1 MTKNRKTLVA
11 TSDHAVFARRPNSKR
26 LGRPMNE
33 RISSIMCI
41 PILLALLLSSGI
53 LFAQDETKQDS
64 PRQSTADSAFTNA
77 DKNGDGRL
85 GPDEVKNAALFKRMD
100 TDSDGFVTL
109 KEAQAHAKRRRVRE
123 NAAAPKEVS
132 EKPIFPASADGE
144 AAKRELLSTIADVA
158 SGDKRPPNIVL
169 LFSDDLGY
177 GDTSLYGSQKIPTP
191 NIDALGKQGVRFSN
205 AYVTAAS
212 CSPSRAGLMS
222 GRYQQRFG
230 FEFNTAGGA
239 ITHRL
244 HRGLDP
250 SVVTMT
256 DVLKQAGYVTGMF
269 GKWHL
274 GTQPQFHPQARGF
287 DVFYGF
293 LAGAHSFF
301 PSKAPQP
308 FHSTIMRDKSP
319 LIEPEY
325 LTDAIARE
333 TVNFIGVNQDKPFFA
348 YVPFNA
354 VHTPIEATKK
364 YQDRFPDETDQTRR
378 DYYAMTSALDDAVG
392 SIVAAIDKHGL
403 SENTLVIFVNDNGG
417 PIYTG
422 VQSNGALKLG
432 KLFLFE
438 GGIRVPMVIKLPG
451 KFEPGTVYDHPTSA
465 LDLFPTICAAAG
477 IKVPSGI
484 KLDGVDLTPFVNG
497 QFTGIPHEALFWSN
511 GPNIAVRQGN
521 WKLVKSY
528 DNTWLFDLA
537 GDIGESKNLADSNP
551 EIVERLEKAYQK
563 WRSGMSKP
571 AWPSK
576 PNRRKVEVDGL
587 TYEMNI

>member
-1 MTKNRKTLVA
+1 MKELSISACPLLV
-11 TSDHAVFARRPNSKR
+11 
-26 LGRPMNE
+26 
-33 RISSIMCI
+33 
-41 PILLALLLSSGI
+41 LLLVYSSQAI
-53 LFAQDETKQDS
+53 AAETPPKAND
-64 PRQSTADSAFTNA
+64 DSAFTKA
-77 DKNGDGRL
+77 DVNNDGRL
-85 GPDEVKNAALFKRMD
+85 GPEEVKNETLFQRMD
-100 TDSDGFVTL
+100 ANSNGFVSR
-109 KEAQAHAKRRRVRE
+109 KEAQSFIRRRRARE
-123 NAAAPKEVS
+123 NAEGVKETSIRPV
-132 EKPIFPASADGE
+132 FPARTEDE
-144 AAKRELLSTIADVA
+144 AAKRKLLSTIPATNT
-158 SGDKRPPNIVL
+158 SENRPPNIVL

-177 GDTSLYGSQKIPTP
+177 GDTSLYGSEKIPTP

-222 GRYQQRFG
+222 GQYQQRFG

-239 ITHRL
+239 ITNRL

-250 SVVTMT
+250 SVVTMA

-287 DVFYGF
+287 DEFYGF

-301 PSKAPQP
+301 PAKTPQP
-308 FHSTIMRDKSP
+308 FHSTIMRDTSP

-333 TVNFIGVNQDKPFFA
+333 TVTFIDANHTKPFFA

-354 VHTPIEATKK
+354 VHTPIEATEK
-364 YQDRFPDETDQTRR
+364 YQDRFPNESNQTKR

-403 SENTLVIFVNDNGG
+403 TNNTLVIFVNDNGG

-422 VQSNGALKLG
+422 VQSNGPLKLG

-438 GGIRVPMVIKLPG
+438 GGIRVPMIIKLPG
-451 KFEPGTVYDHPTSA
+451 TFEPNSVYDQPTST
-465 LDLFPTICAAAG
+465 LDLFPTICSTAG
-477 IKVPSGI
+477 IKIPPKI
-484 KLDGVDLTPFVNG
+484 NLDGVDLTPFIKG
-497 QFTGIPHEALFWSN
+497 KISELPHDTLFWSN
-511 GPNIAVRQGN
+511 GPNIAVRHGD

-528 DNTWLFDLA
+528 DNTWLFNLA
-537 GDIGESKNLADSNP
+537 SDIGESNNIAKSKP
-551 EIVERLEKAYQK
+551 EIVEQLETLYRE
-563 WRSGMSKP
+563 WRSQMSEP

-576 PNRRKVEVDGL
+576 PNRRKVEVDGVP
-587 TYEMNI
+587 YEMNI

>member
-1 MTKNRKTLVA
+1 MS
-11 TSDHAVFARRPNSKR
+11 TSKGNSVMKELSTSTR
-26 LGRPMNE
+26 
-33 RISSIMCI
+33 
-41 PILLALLLSSGI
+41 LLLVLLLIYSFQAI
-53 LFAQDETKQDS
+53 AAETLPK
-64 PRQSTADSAFTNA
+64 ANEDSAFTKA
-77 DKNGDGRL
+77 DVNNDGRL
-85 GPDEVKNAALFKRMD
+85 GPEEVKNETLFQRMD
-100 TDSDGFVTL
+100 ANSNGFVSR
-109 KEAQAHAKRRRVRE
+109 KEAQSFIQRRRARE
-123 NAAAPKEVS
+123 DAEFAKEASGRPV
-132 EKPIFPASADGE
+132 FPASTEDE
-144 AAKRELLSTIADVA
+144 AAKRKLLSTIADIT
-158 SGDKRPPNIVL
+158 SGDTRPPNIVL
-169 LFSDDLGY
+169 LFADDLGY
-177 GDTSLYGSQKIPTP
+177 GDTSLYGSKKISTP

-222 GRYQQRFG
+222 GQYQQRFG

-239 ITHRL
+239 TTHRS

-250 SVVTMT
+250 SVVTMA

-287 DVFYGF
+287 DEFYGF

-301 PSKAPQP
+301 PAKNPQP
-308 FHSTIMRDKSP
+308 FHSTIMRDTSP

-333 TVNFIGVNQDKPFFA
+333 TVTFIDANHKKPFFA

-354 VHTPIEATKK
+354 VHTPIEATEK
-364 YQDRFPDETDQTRR
+364 YQDRFPNEPNQTKR

-392 SIVAAIDKHGL
+392 AIVAAINKHGL
-403 SENTLVIFVNDNGG
+403 ADNTLVIFVNDNGG

-422 VQSNGALKLG
+422 VQSNGPLKLG

-438 GGIRVPMVIKLPG
+438 GGIRVPMVLKLPST
-451 KFEPGTVYDHPTSA
+451 FEPNSVYDQPAST
-465 LDLFPTICAAAG
+465 LDLFPTICHAAG
-477 IKVPSGI
+477 IKLPPEIS
-484 KLDGVDLTPFVNG
+484 LDGVDLTPFIKGTVSG
-497 QFTGIPHEALFWSN
+497 SPHDTLFWSN
-511 GPNIAVRQGN
+511 GPNCAVRHGD

-528 DNTWLFDLA
+528 DNTWLFHLA
-537 GDIGESKNLADSNP
+537 SDIVESKNLAQSKP
-551 EIVERLEKAYQK
+551 EIVEQLETLYHE
-563 WRSGMSKP
+563 WRSQMSEP

-587 TYEMNI
+587 VYEMNI

>member
-1 MTKNRKTLVA
+1 MG
-11 TSDHAVFARRPNSKR
+11 TSK
-26 LGRPMNE
+26 G
-33 RISSIMCI
+33 I
-41 PILLALLLSSGI
+41 PVMKALSTSTHLLLVLLLVYSLQAI
-53 LFAQDETKQDS
+53 AAETAPKVNE
-64 PRQSTADSAFTNA
+64 DSAFTTA
-77 DKNGDGRL
+77 DVNNDGRL
-85 GPDEVKNAALFKRMD
+85 GPEEVKNETLFQRMD
-100 TDSDGFVTL
+100 ANSNGFVTR
-109 KEAQAHAKRRRVRE
+109 KEAQSFIQRRRARE
-123 NAAAPKEVS
+123 NAEGAKEASSTPV
-132 EKPIFPASADGE
+132 FPANTEDE
-144 AAKRELLSTIADVA
+144 ATKQKLLSTIADIT
-158 SGDKRPPNIVL
+158 SGDTPPPNIVL
-169 LFSDDLGY
+169 LFADDLGY
-177 GDTSLYGSQKIPTP
+177 GDTSLYGSEKIPTP

-222 GRYQQRFG
+222 GQYQQRFG

-250 SVVTMT
+250 SVVTMA

-287 DVFYGF
+287 DEFYGF

-301 PSKAPQP
+301 PAKNPQP
-308 FHSTIMRDKSP
+308 FHSTIMRDTSP

-333 TVNFIGVNQDKPFFA
+333 TAAFIDANHTKPFFA

-364 YQDRFPDETDQTRR
+364 YQDRFPDETNHTKR

-392 SIVAAIDKHGL
+392 AIVAAIDKHRL
-403 SENTLVIFVNDNGG
+403 TDNTLVVFVNDNGG

-422 VQSNGALKLG
+422 VQSNGPLKLG

-438 GGIRVPMVIKLPG
+438 GGIRVPMIIKLPG
-451 KFEPGTVYDHPTSA
+451 TFKPNSVYDQPTST
-465 LDLFPTICAAAG
+465 LDLFPTICGTAG
-477 IKVPSGI
+477 INIPPKI
-484 KLDGVDLTPFVNG
+484 NLDGIDLSPFIKG
-497 QFTGIPHEALFWSN
+497 QVSGSPHDTLFWSN
-511 GPNIAVRQGN
+511 GPNIAVRHGD

-528 DNTWLFDLA
+528 DNTWLFNLA
-537 GDIGESKNLADSNP
+537 SDNGESNNLAKTKP
-551 EIVERLEKAYQK
+551 EIVEQLETLYRD
-563 WRSGMSKP
+563 WRSQMSEP

-576 PNRRKVEVDGL
+576 PNRRKVEVDGML
-587 TYEMNI
+587 YELNI

>member
-1 MTKNRKTLVA
+1 MTKNRKALLA
-11 TSDHAVFARRPNSKR
+11 TSGHAVFARVPGRKR
-26 LGRPMNE
+26 LSRSLTRRLALITRIPM
-33 RISSIMCI
+33 
-41 PILLALLLSSGI
+41 LLAFFLSPVV
-53 LFAQDETKQDS
+53 LFAQAESKQGA
-64 PRQSTADSAFTNA
+64 PKQRTADSAFTRA

-85 GPDEVKNAALFKRMD
+85 GPEEVKNETLFKRMD
-100 TDSDGFVTL
+100 TDSDGFVSQ
-109 KEAQAHAKRRRVRE
+109 KEAQSHARRRRARE
-123 NAAAPKEVS
+123 NAAAKGEVAN
-132 EKPIFPASADGE
+132 KPVFPANAEGE
-144 AAKRELLSTIADVA
+144 AAKRKLLANIADVTSA
-158 SGDKRPPNIVL
+158 GKCPPNIVL

-177 GDTSLYGSQKIPTP
+177 GDISLYGSKKIPTP
-191 NIDALGKQGVRFSN
+191 HIDALGNQGVLFSN

-250 SVVTMT
+250 SVVTLA

-287 DVFYGF
+287 DQFYGF

-301 PSKAPQP
+301 PAKTPQP

-319 LIEPEY
+319 LIESEY

-333 TVNFIGVNQDKPFFA
+333 TVNFIDANQDKPFFA

-364 YQDRFPDETDQTRR
+364 YQDRFPNETDQTRR

-403 SENTLVIFVNDNGG
+403 SDNTLVIFVNDNGG

-422 VQSNGALKLG
+422 VQSNGPLKLG

-451 KFEPGTVYDHPTSA
+451 TFEPDTVYDQPTST

-477 IKVPSGI
+477 IQVPAGI
-484 KLDGVDLTPFVNG
+484 QLDGVDLTPFVNG
-497 QFTGIPHEALFWSN
+497 QSTGVPHETLFWSN
-511 GPNIAVRQGN
+511 GPNIAVRHGD

-537 GDIGESKNLADSNP
+537 SDIGESKNLVDSKP
-551 EIVERLEKAYQK
+551 KIVEQLEKLYQA
-563 WRSGMSKP
+563 WRSHMSDA

-576 PNRRKVEVDGL
+576 PNRRKVKVDGL
-587 TYEMNI
+587 VYEMNI

>member
-1 MTKNRKTLVA
+1 MLLDPFMNKCIFP
-11 TSDHAVFARRPNSKR
+11 AVS
-26 LGRPMNE
+26 
-33 RISSIMCI
+33 I
-41 PILLALLLSSGI
+41 PIFLV
-53 LFAQDETKQDS
+53 LFLNSVSLTAQDDTYQRTFDK
-64 PRQSTADSAFTNA
+64 A
-77 DKNGDGRL
+77 DKNDDGKLTR
-85 GPDEVKNAALFKRMD
+85 DEVKNLPLFKQKEP
-100 TDSDGFVTL
+100 DSDGVVTAGEVL
-109 KEAQAHAKRRRVRE
+109 AHHRKSRTGKTAVATVEVSNAPVFPMDPDGEIAKR
-123 NAAAPKEVS
+123 K
-132 EKPIFPASADGE
+132 
-144 AAKRELLSTIADVA
+144 LLSTIPSVT
-158 SGDKRPPNIVL
+158 SGDSRPCNIVL

-177 GDTSLYGSQKIPTP
+177 GDLSLHGSKKIPTP
-191 NIDALGKQGVRFSN
+191 HIDALGNQGVRFSN

-212 CSPSRAGLMS
+212 CSPSRAGLIS

-250 SVVTMT
+250 SVITIA
-256 DVLKQAGYVTGMF
+256 DVLKQAGYATGTF

-287 DVFYGF
+287 DQFYGF

-301 PSKAPQP
+301 PAKTPQLI
-308 FHSTIMRDKSP
+308 HSTVMRDKSP
-319 LIEPEY
+319 LIESEY

-333 TVNFIGVNQDKPFFA
+333 TVDFIGANQDKPFFA

-364 YQDRFPDETDQTRR
+364 YQSRFPDETDPTKR

-392 SIVAAIDKHGL
+392 TIVAAIDKHGL
-403 SENTLVIFVNDNGG
+403 SEDTLVIFVNDNGG

-422 VQSNGALKLG
+422 VQSNGPLKLG

-451 KFEPGTVYDHPTSA
+451 KFDPGTVYDHPTST

-477 IKVPSGI
+477 IKVPPGI
-484 KLDGVDLTPFVNG
+484 KLDGVDLMPFVNG
-497 QFTGIPHEALFWSN
+497 QVTGAPHETLFWSN
-511 GPNIAVRQGN
+511 GPNIAVRQRD

-528 DNTWLFDLA
+528 DNTWLFNLA
-537 GDIGESKNLADSNP
+537 SDIGESRNLADSKP
-551 EIVERLEKAYQK
+551 DTVEHLEKAWK
-563 WRSGMSKP
+563 EWRSGMSKP

-576 PNRRKVEVDGL
+576 ANRRKVKVDDL
-587 TYEMNI
+587 IYEMNI

>member
-1 MTKNRKTLVA
+1 MNDTKKDVHDEQKQAVLYRSSSNYLG
-11 TSDHAVFARRPNSKR
+11 TSKGNSVMKVLSTSTR
-26 LGRPMNE
+26 
-33 RISSIMCI
+33 
-41 PILLALLLSSGI
+41 LLLVLLLIYSFEAI
-53 LFAQDETKQDS
+53 AAETL
-64 PRQSTADSAFTNA
+64 RQASEDSAFTKA
-77 DKNGDGRL
+77 DVNNDGRL
-85 GPDEVKNAALFKRMD
+85 GPEEVKNETLFQRMD
-100 TDSDGFVTL
+100 ANSNGFVSA
-109 KEAQAHAKRRRVRE
+109 KEAQSFIQRRRARE
-123 NAAAPKEVS
+123 NTGVAKETSSTPV
-132 EKPIFPASADGE
+132 FPASTEDE
-144 AAKRELLSTIADVA
+144 AAKRKLLSTIADIT
-158 SGDKRPPNIVL
+158 SGDTCPPNIVL
-169 LFSDDLGY
+169 LFADDLGY
-177 GDTSLYGSQKIPTP
+177 GDTSLYGSEKIPTP
-191 NIDALGKQGVRFSN
+191 NIDALGKQGVRFLN

-222 GRYQQRFG
+222 GQYQQRFG

-239 ITHRL
+239 ITNRL

-250 SVVTMT
+250 SVVTMA
-256 DVLKQAGYVTGMF
+256 DVLKRAGYVTGIF

-287 DVFYGF
+287 DEFYGF

-301 PSKAPQP
+301 PAKTPQP
-308 FHSTIMRDKSP
+308 FHSTVMRDTSP

-333 TVNFIGVNQDKPFFA
+333 TAAFIDANHTKPFFA

-364 YQDRFPDETDQTRR
+364 YRDRFADETNKTKR

-403 SENTLVIFVNDNGG
+403 TNNTLVIFVNDNGG

-422 VQSNGALKLG
+422 VQSNGPLKLG

-438 GGIRVPMVIKLPG
+438 GGIRVPMIIKLPG
-451 KFEPGTVYDHPTSA
+451 TFEPNSVYDQPTST
-465 LDLFPTICAAAG
+465 LDLFPTICGTAG
-477 IKVPSGI
+477 IKLPAEI
-484 KLDGVDLTPFVNG
+484 RLDGIDLSPFMRGRVSG
-497 QFTGIPHEALFWSN
+497 SPHDTLFWSN
-511 GPNIAVRQGN
+511 GPNIAVRHGD

-528 DNTWLFDLA
+528 DNTWLFNLVS
-537 GDIGESKNLADSNP
+537 DIGESDNLAKSEP
-551 EIVERLEKAYQK
+551 KIVKQLETLYHE
-563 WRSGMSKP
+563 WRSQMSEP

-587 TYEMNI
+587 LYEMNI

>member
-1 MTKNRKTLVA
+1 MKA
-11 TSDHAVFARRPNSKR
+11 PSTSTH
-26 LGRPMNE
+26 
-33 RISSIMCI
+33 
-41 PILLALLLSSGI
+41 LLLVLLLVYSLQAI
-53 LFAQDETKQDS
+53 AAETAPKVNE
-64 PRQSTADSAFTNA
+64 DSAFTTA
-77 DKNGDGRL
+77 DVNNDGRL
-85 GPDEVKNAALFKRMD
+85 GPEEVKNETLFQRMD
-100 TDSDGFVTL
+100 TNSNGFVTR
-109 KEAQAHAKRRRVRE
+109 KEAQSFIQRRRARE
-123 NAAAPKEVS
+123 NAEGAKEASSTPV
-132 EKPIFPASADGE
+132 FPANTEDE
-144 AAKRELLSTIADVA
+144 ATKQKLLSTIADIT
-158 SGDKRPPNIVL
+158 SGDTPPPNIVL
-169 LFSDDLGY
+169 LFADDLGY
-177 GDTSLYGSQKIPTP
+177 GDTSLYGSEKIPTP

-222 GRYQQRFG
+222 GQYQQRFG

-250 SVVTMT
+250 SVVTMA

-287 DVFYGF
+287 DEFYGF

-301 PSKAPQP
+301 PAKNPQP
-308 FHSTIMRDKSP
+308 FHSTIMRDTSP

-333 TVNFIGVNQDKPFFA
+333 TAAFIDANHTKPFFA

-364 YQDRFPDETDQTRR
+364 YQDRFPDETNQTKR

-392 SIVAAIDKHGL
+392 AIVAAIDKHGL
-403 SENTLVIFVNDNGG
+403 TDNTLVVFVNDNGG

-422 VQSNGALKLG
+422 VQSNGPLKLG

-438 GGIRVPMVIKLPG
+438 GGIRVPMIIKM
-451 KFEPGTVYDHPTSA
+451 PGTFGPNSVYDQPAST
-465 LDLFPTICAAAG
+465 LDLFPTICGTAG
-477 IKVPSGI
+477 INIPPKI
-484 KLDGVDLTPFVNG
+484 NLDGIDLSPFIKG
-497 QFTGIPHEALFWSN
+497 QVSGSPRDALFWSN
-511 GPNIAVRQGN
+511 GPNIAVRHGD

-528 DNTWLFDLA
+528 DNTWLFNLA
-537 GDIGESKNLADSNP
+537 SDIGESNNLAKTKP
-551 EIVERLEKAYQK
+551 EIVEQLETLYRD
-563 WRSGMSKP
+563 WRSQMSEP

-576 PNRRKVEVDGL
+576 PNRRKIEIDGML
-587 TYEMNI
+587 YELNI

>member
-1 MTKNRKTLVA
+1 MKVQ
-11 TSDHAVFARRPNSKR
+11 S
-26 LGRPMNE
+26 
-33 RISSIMCI
+33 ISAC
-41 PILLALLLSSGI
+41 PLLMLLLVYSLQAI
-53 LFAQDETKQDS
+53 AEETPPKVNE
-64 PRQSTADSAFTNA
+64 DSAFTKA
-77 DKNGDGRL
+77 DVNNDGRL
-85 GPDEVKNAALFKRMD
+85 GPEEVKNETLFQRMD
-100 TDSDGFVTL
+100 ANSNGFVTR
-109 KEAQAHAKRRRVRE
+109 KEAQSFIQRRRARE
-123 NAAAPKEVS
+123 NAEGAKETSSTPV
-132 EKPIFPASADGE
+132 FSANTEDE
-144 AAKRELLSTIADVA
+144 ATKQKLLSTIADIT
-158 SGDKRPPNIVL
+158 SGNTVPPNIVL
-169 LFSDDLGY
+169 LFADDLGY
-177 GDTSLYGSQKIPTP
+177 GDTSLYGSEKIPTP

-222 GRYQQRFG
+222 GQYQQRFG

-250 SVVTMT
+250 SVVTMA

-287 DVFYGF
+287 DEFYGF

-301 PSKAPQP
+301 PAKNPQP
-308 FHSTIMRDKSP
+308 FHSTVMRDTSP

-333 TVNFIGVNQDKPFFA
+333 TVAFIDANHTKPFFA

-364 YQDRFPDETDQTRR
+364 YQDRFPNESNQTKR

-403 SENTLVIFVNDNGG
+403 TDNTLVVFVNDNGG

-422 VQSNGALKLG
+422 VQSNGPLKLG

-438 GGIRVPMVIKLPG
+438 GGIRVPMIIKLPG
-451 KFEPGTVYDHPTSA
+451 TFEPNYVYDQPAST
-465 LDLFPTICAAAG
+465 LDLFPTICGTAG
-477 IKVPSGI
+477 IKIPSKI
-484 KLDGVDLTPFVNG
+484 NLDGIDLSPFIKG
-497 QFTGIPHEALFWSN
+497 QVTGSPHDALFWSN
-511 GPNIAVRQGN
+511 GPNIAVRHGD

-528 DNTWLFDLA
+528 NNTWLFNLA
-537 GDIGESKNLADSNP
+537 SDIGESNNLTKSKP
-551 EIVERLEKAYQK
+551 EIVEQLETLYHE
-563 WRSGMSKP
+563 WRSRMNEP

-576 PNRRKVEVDGL
+576 PNRRKIEVDGML
-587 TYEMNI
+587 YELNI

>member
-1 MTKNRKTLVA
+1 MKKLSISACPLLV
-11 TSDHAVFARRPNSKR
+11 
-26 LGRPMNE
+26 
-33 RISSIMCI
+33 
-41 PILLALLLSSGI
+41 LLLIYSLQAI
-53 LFAQDETKQDS
+53 AEETPPKVNE
-64 PRQSTADSAFTNA
+64 DSAFTNA
-77 DKNGDGRL
+77 DVNNDGRL
-85 GPDEVKNAALFKRMD
+85 GPEEVKNETLFQRMD
-100 TDSDGFVTL
+100 ANSNGFVTR
-109 KEAQAHAKRRRVRE
+109 KEAQSFIQRRRARE
-123 NAAAPKEVS
+123 NAEGAKETSSTPV
-132 EKPIFPASADGE
+132 FSANTDDE
-144 AAKRELLSTIADVA
+144 AAKRTLLSTIADIT
-158 SGDKRPPNIVL
+158 SGDTRPPNIVL
-169 LFSDDLGY
+169 LFADDLGY
-177 GDTSLYGSQKIPTP
+177 GDTSLYGSEKIPTP

-222 GRYQQRFG
+222 GQYQQRFG

-250 SVVTMT
+250 SVVTMA

-287 DVFYGF
+287 DEFYGF

-301 PSKAPQP
+301 PAKNPQP
-308 FHSTIMRDKSP
+308 FHSTVMRDTSP

-333 TVNFIGVNQDKPFFA
+333 TVAFIDANHTKPFFA

-364 YQDRFPDETDQTRR
+364 YQDRFPDETNHTKR

-392 SIVAAIDKHGL
+392 SIVAAIDKHRL
-403 SENTLVIFVNDNGG
+403 TDNTLVIFVNDNGG

-422 VQSNGALKLG
+422 VQSNGPLKLG

-438 GGIRVPMVIKLPG
+438 GGIRVPMIIKLPG
-451 KFEPGTVYDHPTSA
+451 TFEPNSVYDQPTST
-465 LDLFPTICAAAG
+465 LDLFPTICGAAG
-477 IKVPSGI
+477 INIPPNI
-484 KLDGVDLTPFVNG
+484 NLDGIDLSPFIKG
-497 QFTGIPHEALFWSN
+497 QVSGSPHDTLFWSN
-511 GPNIAVRQGN
+511 GPNIAVRHSD
-521 WKLVKSY
+521 WKLIKSY
-528 DNTWLFDLA
+528 DNTWLFNLA
-537 GDIGESKNLADSNP
+537 NDIGESNNLVKTKP
-551 EIVERLEKAYQK
+551 EIVEQLETLYHE
-563 WRSGMSKP
+563 WRSRMNEP

-576 PNRRKVEVDGL
+576 PNRRKIEIDGML
-587 TYEMNI
+587 YELNI

>member
-1 MTKNRKTLVA
+1 MGTIKGISVMKALS
-11 TSDHAVFARRPNSKR
+11 TSTH
-26 LGRPMNE
+26 
-33 RISSIMCI
+33 
-41 PILLALLLSSGI
+41 LLLVLLLVYSLQAI
-53 LFAQDETKQDS
+53 AAETAPKVNE
-64 PRQSTADSAFTNA
+64 DSAFTTA
-77 DKNGDGRL
+77 DVNNDGRL
-85 GPDEVKNAALFKRMD
+85 GPEEVKNETLFQRMD
-100 TDSDGFVTL
+100 ANSNGFVTR
-109 KEAQAHAKRRRVRE
+109 KEAQPFIQRRRARE
-123 NAAAPKEVS
+123 NAEGAKETSSTPV
-132 EKPIFPASADGE
+132 FSANTDDE
-144 AAKRELLSTIADVA
+144 AAKRTLLSTIADIT
-158 SGDKRPPNIVL
+158 SGDTVPPNIVL
-169 LFSDDLGY
+169 LFADDLGY
-177 GDTSLYGSQKIPTP
+177 GDTSLYGSEKIPTP

-222 GRYQQRFG
+222 GQYQQRFG

-250 SVVTMT
+250 SVVTMA

-287 DVFYGF
+287 DEFYGF

-301 PSKAPQP
+301 PAKNPQP
-308 FHSTIMRDKSP
+308 FHSTIMRDTSP

-333 TVNFIGVNQDKPFFA
+333 TVAFIDANHTKPFFA

-364 YQDRFPDETDQTRR
+364 YQERFLDETNHTKR
-378 DYYAMTSALDDAVG
+378 DYFAMTSALDDAVG

-403 SENTLVIFVNDNGG
+403 TDNTLVVFVNDNGG

-422 VQSNGALKLG
+422 VQSNGPLKLG

-438 GGIRVPMVIKLPG
+438 GGIRVPMIIKLPG
-451 KFEPGTVYDHPTSA
+451 TFGPNSVYDQPAST
-465 LDLFPTICAAAG
+465 LDLFPTICGTAG
-477 IKVPSGI
+477 INIPPKI
-484 KLDGVDLTPFVNG
+484 NLDGIDLSPFLKG
-497 QFTGIPHEALFWSN
+497 QVSGSPHGTLFWSN
-511 GPNIAVRQGN
+511 GPNIAVRHGD

-528 DNTWLFDLA
+528 DNTWLFNLA
-537 GDIGESKNLADSNP
+537 NDIGESNNLAKTKP
-551 EIVERLEKAYQK
+551 EIVEQLETLYRD
-563 WRSGMSKP
+563 WRSQMSEP

-576 PNRRKVEVDGL
+576 PNRRKVEVDGML
-587 TYEMNI
+587 YELNI

>member
-1 MTKNRKTLVA
+1 MGVGSIPHNAPAMDSFMDKSILFLIALFLSPCLLVA
-11 TSDHAVFARRPNSKR
+11 QNESEEKPSEQSSTGSQFA
-26 LGRPMNE
+26 
-33 RISSIMCI
+33 
-41 PILLALLLSSGI
+41 
-53 LFAQDETKQDS
+53 
-64 PRQSTADSAFTNA
+64 NA
-77 DKNGDGRL
+77 DKNGDGKL
-85 GPDEVKNAALFKRMD
+85 GPDEIENEAAFQRMD
-100 TDSDGFVTL
+100 ADSDGFVTP
-109 KEAQAHAKRRRVRE
+109 KEALAHIKRRRARE
-123 NAAAPKEVS
+123 ANEPV
-132 EKPIFPASADGE
+132 FPASPESE
-144 AAKRELLSTIADVA
+144 AAKRKLLSTITSVV

-177 GDTSLYGSQKIPTP
+177 GDLSLHGSKRIPTP
-191 NIDALGKQGVRFSN
+191 HIDALGKQGVRFSS
-205 AYVTAAS
+205 AYATAAS
-212 CSPSRAGLMS
+212 CSPSRAGLLS

-230 FEFNTAGGA
+230 FEFNASGGA

-250 SVVTMT
+250 SVITMA

-287 DVFYGF
+287 DEFYGF
-293 LAGAHSFF
+293 LAGAHSSF
-301 PSKAPQP
+301 PAKAPQP

-333 TVNFIGVNQDKPFFA
+333 TVKFIGANQDKPFFA

-354 VHTPIEATKK
+354 VHTPIEATRK
-364 YQDRFPDETDQTRR
+364 YQDRFPNETDQTKR

-403 SENTLVIFVNDNGG
+403 SENTFVIFVNDNGG

-422 VQSNGALKLG
+422 VQSNGPLKLG

-438 GGIRVPMVIKLPG
+438 GGIRVPMVFKLPG
-451 KFEPGTVYDHPTSA
+451 KFEQGTVYDHPTST

-477 IKVPSGI
+477 IKVPAGI
-484 KLDGVDLTPFVNG
+484 HLDGVDLTPFING
-497 QFTGIPHEALFWSN
+497 HSAGAPHETLFWSN

-537 GDIGESKNLADSNP
+537 RDIGESENLADSKP
-551 EIVERLEKAYQK
+551 GIVVHLERAYRE
-563 WRSGMSKP
+563 WRSGMSEP

-587 TYEMNI
+587 VYEMNI

>member
-1 MTKNRKTLVA
+1 MG
-11 TSDHAVFARRPNSKR
+11 TSKGIFFMKAPSTSTH
-26 LGRPMNE
+26 
-33 RISSIMCI
+33 
-41 PILLALLLSSGI
+41 LLLVLLLVYSLQAI
-53 LFAQDETKQDS
+53 AAETAPKVNE
-64 PRQSTADSAFTNA
+64 DSAFTTA
-77 DKNGDGRL
+77 DVNNDGRL
-85 GPDEVKNAALFKRMD
+85 GPEEVKNETLFQRMD
-100 TDSDGFVTL
+100 ANSNGFVTR
-109 KEAQAHAKRRRVRE
+109 KEAQSFIQRRRARE
-123 NAAAPKEVS
+123 NAEGAKEASSTPV
-132 EKPIFPASADGE
+132 FPANTEDE
-144 AAKRELLSTIADVA
+144 ATKQKLLSTIADIT
-158 SGDKRPPNIVL
+158 SGDTPPPNIVL
-169 LFSDDLGY
+169 LFADDLGY
-177 GDTSLYGSQKIPTP
+177 GDTSLYGSEKIPTP

-222 GRYQQRFG
+222 GQYQQRFG

-250 SVVTMT
+250 SVVTMA

-287 DVFYGF
+287 DEFYGF

-301 PSKAPQP
+301 PAKNPQP
-308 FHSTIMRDKSP
+308 FHSTIMRDTSP

-333 TVNFIGVNQDKPFFA
+333 TVAFIDANHTKPFFA

-364 YQDRFPDETDQTRR
+364 YQDRFPDETNQTKR

-392 SIVAAIDKHGL
+392 AIVAAIDKHGL
-403 SENTLVIFVNDNGG
+403 TDNTLVVFVNDNGG

-422 VQSNGALKLG
+422 VQSNGPLKLG

-438 GGIRVPMVIKLPG
+438 GGIRVPMIIKLPG
-451 KFEPGTVYDHPTSA
+451 TFGPNSVYDQPAST
-465 LDLFPTICAAAG
+465 LDLFPTICGTAG
-477 IKVPSGI
+477 INIPPKI
-484 KLDGVDLTPFVNG
+484 NLDGIDLSPFIKG
-497 QFTGIPHEALFWSN
+497 QVSGSPRDALFWSN
-511 GPNIAVRQGN
+511 GPNIAVRHGD

-528 DNTWLFDLA
+528 DNTWLFNLA
-537 GDIGESKNLADSNP
+537 SDIGESNNLAKTKP
-551 EIVERLEKAYQK
+551 EIVEQLETLYHD
-563 WRSGMSKP
+563 WRSQMSEP

-576 PNRRKVEVDGL
+576 PNRRKIEVDGML
-587 TYEMNI
+587 YELNI

>member
-1 MTKNRKTLVA
+1 M
-11 TSDHAVFARRPNSKR
+11 
-26 LGRPMNE
+26 
-33 RISSIMCI
+33 
-41 PILLALLLSSGI
+41 

-85 GPDEVKNAALFKRMD
+85 GPDEVRNAALFKRMD
-100 TDSDGFVTL
+100 SDSDGFVTQ
-109 KEAQAHAKRRRVRE
+109 KEAQAQTKRRRTRE
-123 NAAAPKEVS
+123 NEAAAKEVS
-132 EKPIFPASADGE
+132 NEPVFPANAEGE

-169 LFSDDLGY
+169 LLSDDLGY
-177 GDTSLYGSQKIPTP
+177 GDISLYGSEKIPTP

-250 SVVTMT
+250 SVVTLT

-287 DVFYGF
+287 DEFYGF

-301 PSKAPQP
+301 PAKAPQP

-333 TVNFIGVNQDKPFFA
+333 TVKFIGANQDKPFFA

-364 YQDRFPDETDQTRR
+364 YQDRFPDETDQTKR
-378 DYYAMTSALDDAVG
+378 DYYAMTSALDNAVG
-392 SIVAAIDKHGL
+392 AIVAAIDKNGL

-422 VQSNGALKLG
+422 VQSNGPLKLG

-438 GGIRVPMVIKLPG
+438 GGIRVPMVFKLPG
-451 KFEPGTVYDHPTSA
+451 KFKPDTVYDQPTSSP
-465 LDLFPTICAAAG
+465 DLFPTICAAAG
-477 IKVPSGI
+477 IKVPTDI
-484 KLDGVDLTPFVNG
+484 NLDGVDLTPFVNG
-497 QFTGIPHEALFWSN
+497 QSTGAPHESLFWSN
-511 GPNIAVRQGN
+511 GPSIAVRKGN

-537 GDIGESKNLADSNP
+537 NDIGESKNLANSKP
-551 EIVERLEKAYQK
+551 EIVEQLEKAYQE
-563 WRSGMSKP
+563 WRSQMSKP

-587 TYEMNI
+587 VYEMNI

>member
-1 MTKNRKTLVA
+1 MKALS
-11 TSDHAVFARRPNSKR
+11 TSTH
-26 LGRPMNE
+26 
-33 RISSIMCI
+33 
-41 PILLALLLSSGI
+41 LLLMLLLVYSLQAI
-53 LFAQDETKQDS
+53 AEETPPKVNE
-64 PRQSTADSAFTNA
+64 DSAFTKA
-77 DKNGDGRL
+77 DVNNDGRL
-85 GPDEVKNAALFKRMD
+85 GPEEVKNETLFQRMD
-100 TDSDGFVTL
+100 ANSNGFVTR
-109 KEAQAHAKRRRVRE
+109 KEAQSFIQRRRARE
-123 NAAAPKEVS
+123 NAEGAKEASSTPV
-132 EKPIFPASADGE
+132 FPANTEDE
-144 AAKRELLSTIADVA
+144 ATKQKLLSTIADIT
-158 SGDKRPPNIVL
+158 SGDTPPPNIVL
-169 LFSDDLGY
+169 LFADDLGY
-177 GDTSLYGSQKIPTP
+177 GDTSLYGSEKIPTP

-222 GRYQQRFG
+222 GQYQQRFG

-250 SVVTMT
+250 SVVTMA

-287 DVFYGF
+287 DEFYGF

-301 PSKAPQP
+301 PAKNPQP
-308 FHSTIMRDKSP
+308 FHSTIMRDTSP

-333 TVNFIGVNQDKPFFA
+333 TAAFIDANHTKPFFA

-364 YQDRFPDETDQTRR
+364 YQDRFPDETNQTKR

-392 SIVAAIDKHGL
+392 AIVAAIDKHGL
-403 SENTLVIFVNDNGG
+403 TDNTLVVFVNDNGG

-422 VQSNGALKLG
+422 VQSNGPLKLG

-438 GGIRVPMVIKLPG
+438 GGIRVPMIIKLPG
-451 KFEPGTVYDHPTSA
+451 TFGPNSVYDQPAST
-465 LDLFPTICAAAG
+465 LDLFPTICGTAG
-477 IKVPSGI
+477 INIPPKI
-484 KLDGVDLTPFVNG
+484 NLDGIDLSPFIKG
-497 QFTGIPHEALFWSN
+497 QVSGSPRDALFWSN
-511 GPNIAVRQGN
+511 GPNIAVRHGD

-528 DNTWLFDLA
+528 DNTWLFNLA
-537 GDIGESKNLADSNP
+537 SDIGESNNLAKTKP
-551 EIVERLEKAYQK
+551 EIVEQLETLYRD
-563 WRSGMSKP
+563 WRSQMSEP

-576 PNRRKVEVDGL
+576 PSRRKVEVDGML
-587 TYEMNI
+587 YELNI

>member
-1 MTKNRKTLVA
+1 MKNVGRFAGVA
-11 TSDHAVFARRPNSKR
+11 VA
-26 LGRPMNE
+26 
-33 RISSIMCI
+33 
-41 PILLALLLSSGI
+41 LLAITPVVAADPPQSP
-53 LFAQDETKQDS
+53 AQSPFTKV
-64 PRQSTADSAFTNA
+64 
-77 DKNGDGRL
+77 DKNGDGKL
-85 GPDEVKNAALFKRMD
+85 GPDEVKNQMLFKRMD
-100 TDSDGFVTL
+100 TDSDGFVSQ
-109 KEAQAHAKRRRVRE
+109 KEAQAHAKRRGTRE
-123 NAAAPKEVS
+123 GAAVAAGEEISNRPV
-132 EKPIFPASADGE
+132 FPANADGE
-144 AAKRELLSTIADVA
+144 AAKRKLLSTIADVT
-158 SGDKRPPNIVL
+158 SGAKRPPNIVF

-177 GDTSLYGSQKIPTP
+177 GDISLYGSEEIPTP

-212 CSPSRAGLMS
+212 CSPSRAGLIS

-230 FEFNTAGGA
+230 FEFNTSGGA

-250 SVVTMT
+250 SVVTIA

-287 DVFYGF
+287 DEFYGF

-301 PSKAPQP
+301 PAKAPQP

-325 LTDAIARE
+325 LTDAMARE
-333 TVNFIGVNQDKPFFA
+333 TVRFIDANQDKPFFA

-364 YQDRFPDETDQTRR
+364 YQDRFPDESDQTRR

-403 SENTLVIFVNDNGG
+403 SENTLVVFVNDNGG

-422 VQSNGALKLG
+422 VQSNGPLKLG

-451 KFEPGTVYDHPTSA
+451 KFEPNTIYDQPTST

-477 IKVPSGI
+477 IKVPAGI
-484 KLDGVDLTPFVNG
+484 NLDGVDLTPFINRQSAG
-497 QFTGIPHEALFWSN
+497 TPHETLFWSN
-511 GPNIAVRQGN
+511 DPNIAVRQGN

-537 GDIGESKNLADSNP
+537 GDIGESKNLADSRP
-551 EIVERLEKAYQK
+551 EIVEQLEQAYQE

-587 TYEMNI
+587 VYEMNI

>member
-1 MTKNRKTLVA
+1 MKALS
-11 TSDHAVFARRPNSKR
+11 TSTH
-26 LGRPMNE
+26 
-33 RISSIMCI
+33 
-41 PILLALLLSSGI
+41 LLLVLLLVYSLQAI
-53 LFAQDETKQDS
+53 AAETPPKVNE
-64 PRQSTADSAFTNA
+64 DSAFTKA
-77 DKNGDGRL
+77 DVNNDGRL
-85 GPDEVKNAALFKRMD
+85 GPEEVKNETLFQRMD
-100 TDSDGFVTL
+100 ANSNGFVTR
-109 KEAQAHAKRRRVRE
+109 KEAQSFIQRRRARE
-123 NAAAPKEVS
+123 NAEGAKETSSTPV
-132 EKPIFPASADGE
+132 FSANTEDE
-144 AAKRELLSTIADVA
+144 ATKQKLLSTIADIT
-158 SGDKRPPNIVL
+158 SGNTPPPNIVL
-169 LFSDDLGY
+169 LFADDLGY
-177 GDTSLYGSQKIPTP
+177 GDTSLYGSEKIPTP

-222 GRYQQRFG
+222 GQYQQRFG

-250 SVVTMT
+250 SVVTMA

-287 DVFYGF
+287 DEFYGF

-301 PSKAPQP
+301 PTKNQQP
-308 FHSTIMRDKSP
+308 FHSTIMRDTSP

-333 TVNFIGVNQDKPFFA
+333 TVAFIDANHTKPFFA

-364 YQDRFPDETDQTRR
+364 YQDRFPNESNQTKR

-403 SENTLVIFVNDNGG
+403 TDNTLVVFVNDNGG

-422 VQSNGALKLG
+422 VQSNGPLKLG

-438 GGIRVPMVIKLPG
+438 GGIRVPMIIKLPG
-451 KFEPGTVYDHPTSA
+451 TFEPNYVYDQPAST
-465 LDLFPTICAAAG
+465 LDLFPTICGTAG
-477 IKVPSGI
+477 IKIPSKI
-484 KLDGVDLTPFVNG
+484 NLDGIDLSPFIKG
-497 QFTGIPHEALFWSN
+497 QVTGSPHDALFWSN
-511 GPNIAVRQGN
+511 GPNIAVRHGD

-528 DNTWLFDLA
+528 NNTWLFNLA
-537 GDIGESKNLADSNP
+537 SDIGESNNLAKSKP
-551 EIVERLEKAYQK
+551 EIVEQLETLYHE
-563 WRSGMSKP
+563 WRSRMNEP

-576 PNRRKVEVDGL
+576 PNRRKIEVDGML
-587 TYEMNI
+587 YELNI

>member
-1 MTKNRKTLVA
+1 
-11 TSDHAVFARRPNSKR
+11 
-26 LGRPMNE
+26 MNKC
-33 RISSIMCI
+33 ISVVRSI
-41 PILLALLLSSGI
+41 PFLLAFFLSSGI
-53 LFAQDETKQDS
+53 LTAQDNA
-64 PRQSTADSAFTNA
+64 RQSPFSAA
-77 DKNGDGRL
+77 DKNGDGKL
-85 GPDEVKNAALFKRMD
+85 GPDEIKNKALFQRMD
-100 TDSDGFVTL
+100 ADSDGFVTP
-109 KEAQAHAKRRRVRE
+109 KEALAHSKRRRARE
-123 NAAAPKEVS
+123 KEAAAAEVS
-132 EKPIFPASADGE
+132 NGPVFPANPKGE
-144 AAKRELLSTIADVA
+144 AAKRKLLSMIPSVA

-177 GDTSLYGSQKIPTP
+177 GDLALYGSKNIPTP
-191 NIDALGKQGVRFSN
+191 HIDALGKQGVRFSN

-250 SVVTMT
+250 SVVTLT

-287 DVFYGF
+287 DEFYGF

-301 PSKAPQP
+301 PAKAPQP
-308 FHSTIMRDKSP
+308 FHSTMMRDKTP

-325 LTDAIARE
+325 LTEAIARE
-333 TVNFIGVNQDKPFFA
+333 TIHFIGVNQDKPFFA

-364 YQDRFPDETDQTRR
+364 YQDRFPNETDNTRR

-392 SIVAAIDKHGL
+392 SIVSAIDKRGL
-403 SENTLVIFVNDNGG
+403 SGDTLVIFVNDNGG

-422 VQSNGALKLG
+422 VQSNGPLKLG

-451 KFEPGTVYDHPTSA
+451 KFDPGTVYDHPIST

-477 IKVPSGI
+477 IKVPAEI

-497 QFTGIPHEALFWSN
+497 QSTGVPHETLFWSN
-511 GPNIAVRQGN
+511 GPNIAVRHGN

-537 GDIGESKNLADSNP
+537 NDIGETKNLAKSNSK
-551 EIVERLEKAYQK
+551 IVEQLERAYQE

-587 TYEMNI
+587 VYEMNI